1 MAKITGKGAIIT
13 LDDSAGTPRII
24 SADVVSYNID
34 YSVSAEDV
42 TGFGEGSQN
51 FTPGMLVSKVTLE
64 VNWNTFATTGSWT
77 VIRGII
83 GSATSKTLAI
93 QPEGTG
99 LTLTGEYMCEGVK
112 ISGAAK
118 GSPISLGSVVFD
130 VMGAV
135 APAWA

>member
-1 MAKITGKGAIIT
+1 MAKMSGKGAIIT

-24 SADVVSYNID
+24 SGDVVSYTIESKAN
-34 YSVSAEDV
+34 AEDV

-51 FTPGMLVSKVTLE
+51 FVPGMRVISVTLD
-64 VNWNTFATTGSWT
+64 VNWNTLADTGAWT

-83 GSATSKTLAI
+83 GSATSKTLVI
-93 QPEGTG
+93 QPEGSG
-99 LTLTGEYMCEGVK
+99 LALTGEYMCEGVSV
-112 ISGAAK
+112 SGAAA
-118 GSPISLGSVVFD
+118 GSPIKLGSVKFS

>member
-1 MAKITGKGAIIT
+1 MAKMSGKGAIIT
-13 LDDSAGTPRII
+13 LDDSAGAPQII
-24 SADVVSYNID
+24 SADVVSYTIEYKVN
-34 YSVSAEDV
+34 AEDV

-51 FTPGMLVSKVTLE
+51 FVPGMRVTSVTLD
-64 VNWNTFATTGSWT
+64 VNSNSAATTGAWT

-83 GSATSKTLAI
+83 GAAASKTLAI

-99 LTLTGEYMCEGVK
+99 LTLSGEYMCEGVSV
-112 ISGAAK
+112 SGAAA
-118 GSPISLGSVVFD
+118 GSPIKLGSVKFS